1 MWLFLKFTWYVS
13 FSYFDN
19 YLLDLKNTS
28 DLGESKKLPAILCA
42 NSTCGGLFTYMLSNF
57 GVYCFIYGNLVA
69 YMAI

>member
-28 DLGESKKLPAILCA
+28 DLGDLRNFLLFCVLTQLAVGCSPICCLILGSIVLSMAIL
-42 NSTCGGLFTYMLSNF
+42 
-57 GVYCFIYGNLVA
+57 
-69 YMAI
+69 